1 MKQKSST
8 MKYSLLVCLLVAG
21 LMACSGGRSRL
32 EDLGKEACRKASS
45 CCQSIRVTKTITE
58 TDPGNEAPAIIPA
71 TLVEWNPEMLTW

>member
-1 MKQKSST
+1 
-8 MKYSLLVCLLVAG
+8 MKYSLLVCLLVVG

-45 CCQSIRVTKTITE
+45 CCQSIRVTRTVTTE
-58 TDPGNEAPAIIPA
+58 TDPGNETPAVTPA